1 MIVIVRV
8 AQEKS
13 VCVCVCVCV
22 VEDIYWPGGMGTVS
36 VFVIYSSIPGR
47 GQWACV
53 IREKKAK
60 KCFFTK
66 ISDGFGPTSFKNLKH
81 ELSESVVGPRKEGSA
96 ISMSSFML
104 SHPINKCATERTILL
119 AIQM

>member
-1 MIVIVRV
+1 MC
-8 AQEKS
+8 
-13 VCVCVCVCV
+13 VCVCVYVCVCVCV
-22 VEDIYWPGGMGTVS
+22 VEDIYWPGGMGTVL

-47 GQWACV
+47 EEQRACV

-60 KCFFTK
+60 KCFFAK

-81 ELSESVVGPRKEGSA
+81 ELFESVLGPGQEGDA

-104 SHPINKCATERTILL
+104 SHHINKGAAEGTVLL
-119 AIQM
+119 AIQT

>member
-1 MIVIVRV
+1 MC
-8 AQEKS
+8 

-22 VEDIYWPGGMGTVS
+22 VKDIYWPGGMGTVS

-47 GQWACV
+47 EEQWACV

-66 ISDGFGPTSFKNLKH
+66 ISDRLKTQ
-81 ELSESVVGPRKEGSA
+81 V
-96 ISMSSFML
+96 
-104 SHPINKCATERTILL
+104 TLL
-119 AIQM
+119 CRLKSYTAQMDGRIGAQS